1 MVVPAEVVGPLR
13 AQAAFTLAMEVAA
26 ELVRAPAPRRAVR
39 AAVVHREMQ
48 GHSLQRYLKI
58 SLGVLVE
65 MVVLVVLVETEVVS
79 GLPVIVVTAVL
90 VLVGREETR
99 EEAREIRVL
108 MAGLGV

>member
-1 MVVPAEVVGPLR
+1 
-13 AQAAFTLAMEVAA
+13 
-26 ELVRAPAPRRAVR
+26 
-39 AAVVHREMQ
+39 
-48 GHSLQRYLKI
+48 
-58 SLGVLVE
+58 

-90 VLVGREETR
+90 VLEGREETR